1 MTELTNAIRLSVC
14 SHANPLPTP
23 ATVALPLASAAD
35 WERWEGMAISIPQTL
50 YATDTYT
57 LGRYGEVALSAN
69 ARLEQPTQVVSPG
82 AAALALQDLNNRSRI
97 QLDDGSNVQNP
108 APLPPYL
115 APDNT
120 LRLGDTLNGLSGVL
134 AYSFGAYEIHPT
146 TAVSFT
152 RQNQRPVAAPA
163 LLAGKVTAAG
173 ANLLN
178 FFTTLGSSSDLRS
191 FRCARIAAAQTH
203 PTEFTRQR
211 DKLLAEL
218 SAMDAD
224 VLGLVELE
232 NNPSAS
238 LQSLVDGLNALTSPG
253 TYASIDTGTIG
264 TDAIKVGLLYKP
276 ARLTPVGAFSIL
288 DSSDD
293 PTFLDT
299 KNRPSL
305 AQTFQDAHGEKFTVV
320 VNHFKSKGSSCSD
333 VGDPD
338 TGDGQGNCNLTR
350 TAAAT
355 ALANWLASDPTGSGD
370 PDFLLLGDFNAYAME
385 DPVTALINAGYTNF
399 AATFSPPGE
408 YSYVF
413 DGQSGSLDH
422 AFASPQLLARV
433 TDVAIW
439 HINADEPVALD
450 YNDYNQAALYQ
461 PDAYR
466 AADHDPLR

>member
-1 MTELTNAIRLSVC
+1 MPSRVQAPTALRLATSVLSKQWWWVDFQDPTTGLGGFFLQEEDSQADADPLTSEGIFVYASAVPLSLGDLLRVQGTVVEYYELTELSGVLNLSVC
-14 SHANPLPTP
+14 SHANPLPAP
-23 ATVALPLASAAD
+23 ATVALPLASAGD

-50 YATDTYT
+50 FATDTYT
-57 LGRYGEVALSAN
+57 LGRYGEVALSAS
-69 ARLEQPTQVVSPG
+69 ARLQQPTDVVTPG

-120 LRLGDTLNGLSGVL
+120 LRLGDTLTGLSGVL
-134 AYSFGAYEIHPT
+134 AYSFDAYEIHPT
-146 TAVSFT
+146 SPVSFT
-152 RQNQRPVAAPA
+152 RQNQRPVSTPA
-163 LLAGKVTAAG
+163 LQAGEVTAAS

-178 FFTTLGSSSDLRS
+178 FFTTLGSSYICGPSGTLQCRGAGD
-191 FRCARIAAAQTH
+191 AA
-203 PTEFTRQR
+203 EFTRQR

-232 NNPSAS
+232 NNPSDS
-238 LQSLVDGLNALTSPG
+238 LQSLVEGLNALTAPG
-253 TYASIDTGTIG
+253 TYAYIATGTIG
-264 TDAIKVGLLYKP
+264 ADAIKVGVLYKP

-320 VNHFKSKGSSCSD
+320 VNHFKSKGSACSD

-350 TAAAT
+350 TTAAT

-385 DPVTALINAGYTNF
+385 DPA
-399 AATFSPPGE
+399 
-408 YSYVF
+408 
-413 DGQSGSLDH
+413 H
-422 AFASPQLLARV
+422 
-433 TDVAIW
+433 
-439 HINADEPVALD
+439 
-450 YNDYNQAALYQ
+450 
-461 PDAYR
+461 R
-466 AADHDPLR
+466 AQ